1 MLSVSRGVA
10 LEQYPYFQVHTPRV
24 GTVGLEVSGVA
35 ELSPYTAAES
45 SKNSAQ
51 DIEVVEASNFSSN
64 SASRSFS
71 ITVR

>member
-35 ELSPYTAAES
+35 KLSPCTAAES
-45 SKNSAQ
+45 SKNSA
-51 DIEVVEASNFSSN
+51 
-64 SASRSFS
+64 
-71 ITVR
+71 